1 MSYTSFCVTK
11 FTFVEVIKGCIM
23 EIEYKQTKDFTAD
36 ELQKLFY
43 PFTGNPA
50 IIPKNLSVRCT
61 IPHELFLHRMV
72 ISWSGWFA
80 RLMMEKQSHFCII
93 FWWTLLIRD
102 STLEMSWWNGSWVSI
117 KIFCMWKLCRLI
129 LKRSHFM
136 SDMAFNN
143 MIITLQWCGSTFCEL
158 VWWIDLQLARKP

>member
-1 MSYTSFCVTK
+1 
-11 FTFVEVIKGCIM
+11 M

-50 IIPKNLSVRCT
+50 IIQKNLSMRCT
-61 IPHELFLHRMV
+61 IPHELFLRGMV

-102 STLEMSWWNGSWVSI
+102 STLEMSG
-117 KIFCMWKLCRLI
+117 
-129 LKRSHFM
+129 
-136 SDMAFNN
+136 
-143 MIITLQWCGSTFCEL
+143 
-158 VWWIDLQLARKP
+158 